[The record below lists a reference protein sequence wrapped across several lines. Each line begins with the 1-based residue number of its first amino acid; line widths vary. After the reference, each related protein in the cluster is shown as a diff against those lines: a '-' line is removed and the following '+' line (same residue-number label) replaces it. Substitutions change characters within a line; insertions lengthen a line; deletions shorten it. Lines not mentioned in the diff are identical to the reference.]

1 MRSTLGILLL
11 AFSACLTGCASKHN
25 TNYSEVPPPSKQ
37 GQPSKPIV
45 KPSNALTG
53 KVVSFNA
60 VGRFAILNFPIT
72 RMPAIDQKLY
82 LYREGLRVG
91 EVKVTGPQKDDN
103 IVADVVNGEA
113 RPGDV
118 VKDR

>member
-60 VGRFAILNFPIT
+60 VGRFAILHFKNPIRSLT
-72 RMPAIDQKLY
+72 MPHQIVSDDEHAVFFA
-82 LYREGLRVG
+82 EGHIFVC
-91 EVKVTGPQKDDN
+91 QH
-103 IVADVVNGEA
+103 
-113 RPGDV
+113 
-118 VKDR
+118 